1 MHPIAVLQKI
11 NSRDYVKMVFIEW
24 SAKMKSSLTL
34 NLDSNSIYRKLKE
47 KLELEDD
54 SVNADVI
61 KIINDVGND
70 AISKLKTVIKNMQ
83 EYTLHDDVHIYNVL
97 RIMDMLIPQK
107 TLDKLSIPELMLLIL
122 TAFFHD
128 IGMAP
133 EEEYLQT
140 WKGENNLLES
150 EFLKTEYNRYQKF
163 RGSHRRK
170 IEEIQRL
177 HEENNHAVAQVL
189 EEYIITEYIRLTH
202 AERARAIIADK
213 WKDKIQ
219 YKDTNLTAIFAEL
232 CLSHNEDAM
241 RLLDIDSFEL
251 CDHNTYVCVPFIAV
265 VLRLADIIDFDPKRT
280 PSVLFSH
287 LAVRH
292 PVSISEWKKH
302 QSINAWSISNDK
314 LIYAAQCEH
323 PAIEATIRGF
333 CDLIDTELKNCNLI
347 LSSINNPYNND
358 DTSHYK
364 INLPKQVDRSKIRA
378 VKDILTGEPIYQ
390 YQDTKFEL
398 AKNQIIDLLMGT
410 ELYGRPEVAL
420 RELIQNSI
428 DACLVREKLSK
439 AWGEN
444 YVPHIKV
451 SFYSK
456 NSIDYLE
463 IYDNG
468 IGMDQH
474 IINNYYSNVGS
485 SFYKSREFYELMS
498 DVDINFKP
506 ISRFGIGILSCFM
519 VSDSLE
525 VDTKKVIS
533 KYKYA
538 NPIKL
543 MIEGYD
549 SIFYTTKGERTE
561 PGTTT
566 VLQLRKVHPWKKMS
580 EEDFIRAVKKIVQL
594 PPFEM
599 EIEFDNKTKKYD
611 SESFL
616 DLDPNSLKDYHWKT
630 DNNIKEIKIDLSS
643 EEYGFNGKAIVGIIV
658 SKKKPVE
665 RIEVATKEVEIDGQ
679 RFDISMEMFY
689 ENGKISKSSQ
699 SISLDD
705 EGEIE
710 TGSSYSTL
718 LSSKSSFS
726 IHGIEFPNSLFP
738 EYYYTDPSKTKLLW
752 PFPILLVLDL
762 GGNGDLNLNSARTEI
777 IYDSKWI
784 EFEEN
789 LFYIICKQI
798 KHKIGNRWWPYYKD
812 ILVKKIKREELLA
825 KVKQL

>member
-1 MHPIAVLQKI
+1 
-11 NSRDYVKMVFIEW
+11 
-24 SAKMKSSLTL
+24 MKSSLTL
-34 NLDSNSIYRKLKE
+34 NLNSNSIYKKLKE

-54 SVNADVI
+54 SVKADVI

-70 AISKLKTVIKNMQ
+70 AILKLKTVIKNMS
-83 EYTLHDDVHIYNVL
+83 EYTLHDDVHIYNIL
-97 RIMDMLIPQK
+97 HIMDMLIPQK

-133 EEEYLQT
+133 EEKYLQA
-140 WKGENNLLES
+140 WKGESDLLES
-150 EFLKTEYNRYQKF
+150 EFVKTEYNRYQKF
-163 RGSHRRK
+163 RSSHSRK

-189 EEYIITEYIRLTH
+189 EEYLITEYIRLTH
-202 AERARAIIADK
+202 AERARAIIAGK
-213 WKDKIQ
+213 WKDKIR
-219 YKDTNLTAIFAEL
+219 YKDTNLTGIFAEL
-232 CLSHNEDAM
+232 CFSHNEDAM

-265 VLRLADIIDFDPKRT
+265 MLRLADIIDFDPKRT

-302 QSINAWSISNDK
+302 QSINAWAISNDK

-323 PAIEATIRGF
+323 PAIEAAIRGF
-333 CDLIDTELKNCNLI
+333 CNLIDNELKSCNLI

-358 DTSHYK
+358 DSSHYK

-378 VKDILTGEPIYQ
+378 VKDILTGEPIYV

-410 ELYGRPEVAL
+410 ELYGKPEVAL

-451 SFYSK
+451 SFYTK

-463 IYDNG
+463 VYDNG

-474 IINNYYSNVGS
+474 IINDYYSNVGS

-498 DVDINFKP
+498 EVDIKFKP

-525 VDTKKVIS
+525 VDTRKVIS

-566 VLQLRKVHPWKKMS
+566 VLQLRKVHPWMKMS
-580 EEDFIRAVKKIVQL
+580 EENIIKAVKKIVQL
-594 PPFEM
+594 PPFEI
-599 EIEFDNKTKKYD
+599 EIESDNKT
-611 SESFL
+611 
-616 DLDPNSLKDYHWKT
+616 
-630 DNNIKEIKIDLSS
+630 
-643 EEYGFNGKAIVGIIV
+643 
-658 SKKKPVE
+658 
-665 RIEVATKEVEIDGQ
+665 
-679 RFDISMEMFY
+679 
-689 ENGKISKSSQ
+689 GKISKSSQ

-738 EYYYTDPSKTKLLW
+738 EYYYTNSSKTKLLW

-777 IYDSKWI
+777 IYDNKWV

-798 KHKIGNRWWPYYKD
+798 KHKIGNRSWPYFKD
-812 ILVKKIKREELLA
+812 ILVKEIKREELLA
-825 KVKQL
+825 KVNQL

>member
-1 MHPIAVLQKI
+1 
-11 NSRDYVKMVFIEW
+11 
-24 SAKMKSSLTL
+24 MKLNE
-34 NLDSNSIYRKLKE
+34 NLD
-47 KLELEDD
+47 LEDD
-54 SVNADVI
+54 SVKADVI
-61 KIINDVGND
+61 KIINDAGND
-70 AISKLKTVIKNMQ
+70 AISKLKTVIKNMP

-97 RIMDMLIPQK
+97 HIMDMLIPQK

-133 EEEYLQT
+133 GEEYLQT
-140 WKGENNLLES
+140 WKGENNLSES
-150 EFLKTEYNRYQKF
+150 EFVKTEYNRYRKF
-163 RGSHRRK
+163 RSSHGRK

-177 HEENNHAVAQVL
+177 HDENNHAVAQIL
-189 EEYIITEYIRLTH
+189 EDYLITEYIRLTH
-202 AERARAIIADK
+202 AERARAIIAED
-213 WKDKIQ
+213 WKGKIK
-219 YKDTNLTAIFAEL
+219 YKDTDLTAIFAEL
-232 CLSHNEDAM
+232 CFSHNEDTM

-251 CDHNTYVCVPFIAV
+251 CDHDTYVCVPFIAV
-265 VLRLADIIDFDPKRT
+265 ILRLADIIDFDPKRT

-302 QSINAWSISNDK
+302 QSVNAWTISKDR

-333 CDLIDTELKNCNLI
+333 CNLIDDELKNCNLI

-364 INLPKQVDRSKIRA
+364 IDLPKQVDRSKIRA
-378 VKDILTGEPIYQ
+378 VKDILTGEPIYE

-410 ELYGRPEVAL
+410 ALYGKPEVAL

-463 IYDNG
+463 VYDNG

-474 IINNYYSNVGS
+474 VINNYYSNVGS

-498 DVDINFKP
+498 EIDVNFRP

-543 MIEGYD
+543 MVEGYD

-580 EEDFIRAVKKIVQL
+580 EEEFKKAVKKIVQL
-594 PPFEM
+594 PPFEI
-599 EIEFDNKTKKYD
+599 EIESDNKSEKYD
-611 SESFL
+611 VKDFLSF
-616 DLDPNSLKDYHWKT
+616 DPDSLKDYQWRP
-630 DNNIKEIKIDLSS
+630 DNNIKEIKIDLSNA
-643 EEYGFNGKAIVGIIV
+643 EYGFTGKAIVGIIV
-658 SKKKPVE
+658 SKKKLVE

-679 RFDISMEMFY
+679 KFDISMEMFY
-689 ENGKISKSSQ
+689 GTGKISKSSQ

-710 TGSSYSTL
+710 KGSSWSTL
-718 LSSKSSFS
+718 LTSKSSFS

-738 EYYYTDPSKTKLLW
+738 EYYDSSKTKLRW
-752 PFPILLVLDL
+752 PFPVLIVIDL
-762 GGNGDLNLNSARTEI
+762 GGNADLNLNSARTEI

-784 EFEEN
+784 DFEEN
-789 LFYIICKQI
+789 LFYIICQQI
-798 KHKIGNRWWPYYKD
+798 KHKLGKRMWPYFKD
-812 ILVKKIKREELLA
+812 ILVENIKREELIA
-825 KVKQL
+825 KLDQL

>member
-1 MHPIAVLQKI
+1 
-11 NSRDYVKMVFIEW
+11 
-24 SAKMKSSLTL
+24 MKSTL
-34 NLDSNSIYRKLKE
+34 SVKLNSNNIYQRLN
-47 KLELEDD
+47 ELLNFEDD
-54 SVNADVI
+54 SVKADVI
-61 KIINDVGND
+61 KIINDAGND
-70 AISKLKTVIKNMQ
+70 AISKLKTVIKNMP
-83 EYTLHDDVHIYNVL
+83 EFTLHDDVHIFNVL
-97 RIMDMLIPQK
+97 NIMEMLIPPK

-133 EEEYLQT
+133 GEEYLQS
-140 WKGENNLLES
+140 WKGEKNLSES
-150 EFLKTEYNRYQKF
+150 EFVRTEYNRYQKF
-163 RGSHRRK
+163 RSSHNRR

-177 HEENNHAVAQVL
+177 HDENNHAVAQVL
-189 EEYIITEYIRLTH
+189 EEYLITEYIRLTH
-202 AERARAIIADK
+202 AERARAIIAGD
-213 WKDKIQ
+213 WKGKIK
-219 YKDTNLTAIFAEL
+219 YKDTDLTVMFAEL
-232 CLSHNEDAM
+232 CFSHNEDAM
-241 RLLDIDSFEL
+241 RLLDVDSFEL
-251 CDHNTYVCVPFIAV
+251 CDHNTYVCIPFIAV

-302 QSINAWSISNDK
+302 QSINAWTISKDR

-323 PAIEATIRGF
+323 PAIEAAIRGF
-333 CDLIDTELKNCNLI
+333 CNLIDDELKNCNLI
-347 LSSINNPYNND
+347 LSNINNPYNND

-364 INLPKQVDRSKIRA
+364 IDLPKQIDRSKIRA
-378 VKDILTGEPIYQ
+378 VKDILTGEPIYE
-390 YQDTKFEL
+390 YQNTKFEL

-410 ELYGRPEVAL
+410 ELYGKPEVAL

-444 YVPHIKV
+444 YVPYIKV

-474 IINNYYSNVGS
+474 VINNYYSNVGS

-498 DVDINFKP
+498 EVDVNFKP

-538 NPIKL
+538 NPIRL
-543 MIEGYD
+543 MVEGYD

-566 VLQLRKVHPWKKMS
+566 VLQLRKVHPWKRMS
-580 EEDFIRAVKKIVQL
+580 EEEFKKAVKKIVQL
-594 PPFEM
+594 PPFEI
-599 EIEFDNKTKKYD
+599 EIESDNKTEKYD
-611 SESFL
+611 AENFL
-616 DLDPNSLKDYHWKT
+616 DFDPDSLKDYSWRS

-643 EEYGFNGKAIVGIIV
+643 VEYGFTGKAIVGIIV
-658 SKKKPVE
+658 SKKKPVDK
-665 RIEVATKEVEIDGQ
+665 IEVATKEVEIDGQ
-679 RFDISMEMFY
+679 KFDISMEMSY
-689 ENGKISKSSQ
+689 GTGKISKSSQ
-699 SISLDD
+699 SISLND

-710 TGSSYSTL
+710 TGSSFSTL

-726 IHGIEFPNSLFP
+726 IHGIEFPDSLFP
-738 EYYYTDPSKTKLLW
+738 EPYYFNSSKTKLHW

-789 LFYIICKQI
+789 LFYITCKQI
-798 KHKIGNRWWPYYKD
+798 KHKIGNKWWPYFKG
-812 ILVKKIKREELLA
+812 ILVKNIKREELLA
-825 KVKQL
+825 KLDQL